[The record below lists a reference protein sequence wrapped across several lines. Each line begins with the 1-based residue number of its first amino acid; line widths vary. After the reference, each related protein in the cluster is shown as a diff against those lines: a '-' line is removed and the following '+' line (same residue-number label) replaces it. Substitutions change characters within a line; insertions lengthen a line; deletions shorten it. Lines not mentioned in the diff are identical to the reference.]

1 MPALSSDLRKSLES
15 AVVKAR
21 ELAERGARDALTA
34 LAVGASEPFA
44 SMSEEDRKLRNRLR
58 AHGRQLGDQRDPQKG
73 TQGIER
79 LAREMAYEHWH
90 RMLFARFLAE
100 NQLLIEP
107 TSGVSISLD
116 ECEEL
121 ASEEGSDLWE
131 LAAQFAQ
138 AMLPQIFQVD
148 DPALTTKLPLEIRLQ
163 LQSQLLSLH
172 TDIFNADDAL
182 GWTYQCWQAAEKD
195 RINAGV
201 RSGEKITSES
211 LPCVTQLFTE
221 DYMVQ
226 FLLDNTIG
234 AWYAEKNLLHDES
247 LAASSESD
255 LRKKINLAALGGYQF
270 EYLRFA
276 RLSIEEHSNDTR
288 NESWRLAGGSHKGW
302 PQEISS
308 IRVLDPCCGSG
319 HFLVAVLKML
329 VRLRMT
335 EEGLDV
341 DSAIR
346 AVLSE
351 NIFGLEIDPRCTQI
365 AAFNVAF
372 AAWKLAGRVISLPNL
387 QIACS
392 GKSPNAS
399 RDEWLAMAEAS
410 EAWEASS
417 LRDRELIRNGLAAI
431 YEAFDQAPDLGSL
444 ISPTNK
450 DANLFTPD
458 YEALEPFLVKT
469 LSLESLK
476 EDASEQAV
484 AAKGMAMAAKI
495 LSNKFDLVLT
505 NFPFLGF
512 GKQNKTLT
520 EYLKRI
526 YPLGFREL
534 ATAFLLRAKDLLKK
548 DGKCA
553 CVMPSDWTHS
563 PTTSN
568 LRKKLLQEGHFDIVA
583 FCGSDAFSTP
593 LRVSPVLVTF
603 SFRQSDSF
611 SSVLNASDK
620 TFAEKPESLRGNEI
634 IAVYPDVWK
643 KSPACRIVFDTSFS
657 SAKTRLGDY
666 AEAKAGVSAGDGVR
680 FERQFWEVSQLG
692 DTWELLQGPPEKTG
706 NYFGRSTIV
715 RWENESGQIRQL
727 AESVKHLNHIA
738 QNWQRGRP
746 FWGKHGIVLSQF
758 GNASI
763 YSGEIFDCRCFVV
776 KPTDDKYLPNLIK
789 FALDGDLTEELKG
802 FDSGFAFRSPKALLD
817 IPFEV
822 EASSSRLE
830 DINKID
836 GYELT
841 PFSRS
846 PNQWLF
852 HGFPDLEETE
862 SILNVSVCRLLGYQW
877 PAETGKAMK
886 LSAESLAFLG
896 KCGELS
902 SHVDNDGIVC
912 LGSIRGEASAA
923 DRLREFLSD
932 ALNNNWTPQL
942 ERRLLLEQSLASG
955 STKTAKNLDEWLR
968 DFFFVEHCKTFY
980 GKPFIWHIWDGNP
993 KGFNAFVNYHKIA
1006 SQGGEGRKILEQLA
1020 YSYLGDWI
1028 DRQRLDQAE
1037 GVEGA
1042 DDRLAAALN
1051 LQTQLKNILEGHPPY
1066 DIFVRWKPLHQQPI
1080 GWDPDVNDGVR
1091 INIRPFLIASLRTGG
1106 KKGAGVL
1113 RAKPGPIKWT
1123 KDRGQEPFGSKEDFP
1138 WFWGWD
1144 ENSPT
1149 LTTDFGAPIP
1159 GAPPAGESFDGNR
1172 WNDLHYTRAA
1182 KEAARARHRGEG

>member
-1 MPALSSDLRKSLES
+1 MPALSSDLRKTLENT
-15 AVVKAR
+15 VVKAR
-21 ELAERGARDALTA
+21 ELAERGARDAVTA
-34 LAVGASEPFA
+34 MAVGASEPFA
-44 SMSEEDRKLRNRLR
+44 SMSEEERKLRNRLR

-73 TQGIER
+73 MQGIER
-79 LAREMAYEHWH
+79 LVREMAYEHWH

-107 TSGVSISLD
+107 SSGVSITLD

-121 ASEEGSDLWE
+121 ATEEGSDLWG
-131 LAAQFAQ
+131 LAAQYAQ

-148 DPALTTKLPLEIRLQ
+148 DPVLTTKLPLEIRQQ
-163 LQSQLLSLH
+163 LQALLLNLPA
-172 TDIFNADDAL
+172 DIFDGDDAL
-182 GWTYQCWQAAEKD
+182 GWTYQCWQVAEKE
-195 RINAGV
+195 RVNAGV

-234 AWYAEKNLLHDES
+234 AWHAERNMPCDEP
-247 LAASSESD
+247 LPASSESD
-255 LRKKINLAALGGYQF
+255 LRNKLNLAPLGGYQF
-270 EYLRFA
+270 KYLRFV
-276 RLSIEEHSNDTR
+276 RPDLVKNNEDTG
-288 NESWRLAGGSHKGW
+288 NESWQIAGGSHKGW
-302 PQEISS
+302 PKEISS

-319 HFLVAVLKML
+319 HFLVSALKML
-329 VRLRMT
+329 VRLRMV
-335 EEGLDV
+335 EEELDV

-346 AVLSE
+346 SVLSE

-372 AAWKLAGRVISLPNL
+372 TAWKLAGRVISLPNL

-399 RDEWLAMAEAS
+399 RDEWIAMAEAS
-410 EAWEASS
+410 EAWQASS
-417 LRDRELIRNGLAAI
+417 LRDRELIRNGLIALH
-431 YEAFDQAPDLGSL
+431 ETFDHAPDLGSL
-444 ISPTNK
+444 ISPTNRGA
-450 DANLFTPD
+450 DLFTPD
-458 YEALEPFLVKT
+458 FETLEPFLAKT
-469 LSLESLK
+469 LSLESFK
-476 EDASEQAV
+476 EEASEQAV

-520 EYLKRI
+520 DYLKRM
-526 YPLGFREL
+526 YPYGFREL

-568 LRKKLLQEGHFDIVA
+568 LRKELLQEGHFDIVA

-603 SFRQSDSF
+603 GFLQSDSF
-611 SSVLNASDK
+611 SCVLNASGASLAD
-620 TFAEKPESLRGNEI
+620 KPECLRSNEI
-634 IAVYPDVWK
+634 TAIYPDVWK

-657 SAKTRLGDY
+657 SAKKRLGDY

-692 DTWELLQGPPEKTG
+692 NTWELLQGPPEKTG
-706 NYFGRSTIV
+706 NYFGRSTII

-746 FWGKHGIVLSQF
+746 FWGKPGIVLSQF

-763 YSGEIFDCRCFVV
+763 YSGEIFDCRCFVI
-776 KPTDDKYLPNLIK
+776 KPTDEKYLPRLIE
-789 FALDGDLTEELKG
+789 FALDGTLTEELKS

-822 EASSSRLE
+822 EGSSQLE
-830 DINKID
+830 DIDKTNF
-836 GYELT
+836 YELE

-852 HGFPDLEETE
+852 HGFPDLEEAE
-862 SILNVSVCRLLGYQW
+862 SILNVSICRLLGYQW

-886 LSAESLAFLG
+886 LSAQSQAFLDKSG
-896 KCGELS
+896 RLS

-912 LGSIRGEASAA
+912 LSSIRGEASAA
-923 DRLREFLSD
+923 DRLRELLSD
-932 ALNNNWTPQL
+932 SLNDNWTPQL
-942 ERRLLLEQSLASG
+942 ERRLLLEQSLVSG
-955 STKTAKNLDEWLR
+955 SAKTAKNLEEWLR
-968 DFFFVEHCKTFY
+968 DFFFVEHCKIFY
-980 GKPFIWHIWDGNP
+980 GKPFIWHVWDGNP

-1006 SQGGEGRKILEQLA
+1006 SQGGAARKVLEQLS

-1037 GVEGA
+1037 GFDGA
-1042 DDRLAAALN
+1042 DDRLAAALD
-1051 LQTQLKNILEGHPPY
+1051 LQFQLKNILEGQPPY

-1080 GWDPDVNDGVR
+1080 GWDPDINDGVR
-1091 INIRPFLIASLRTGG
+1091 INIRPFLNAPLRAGG
-1106 KKGAGVL
+1106 KKGTGIL

-1123 KDRGQEPFGSKEDFP
+1123 KDRGQEPFGSKEEFP

-1144 ENSPT
+1144 ENSPAMA
-1149 LTTDFGAPIP
+1149 TDFGAPVP
-1159 GAPPAGESFDGNR
+1159 GAPPAGDSFDGNR